1 MGVQESQ
8 AEIIWDAEGERLG
21 RADLAALQLRRLQV
35 TVRRAYDKVEFYRRR
50 MDEQGVRPEDI
61 RSLDDIRLLPFTTKS
76 DLREQYPFG
85 FLAVPLAEVM
95 RLHASSG
102 TTGKPVVA
110 AYTRSD
116 LSAWGSVMARSL
128 AATGVKPQDLVH
140 NAYGYGLFTGGLG
153 FHLGAEE
160 LGCAVLP
167 ISGGQTR
174 RQVMMLSDLGATVL
188 ACTPSYAMVIGE
200 TAREMGV
207 DLKKEG
213 RLRVGVFGAEPW
225 SEAMRRAI
233 EELLGLEAY
242 DVYGLTEITGPG
254 VAIECSL
261 HQGLHIHEDYFYP
274 ELIDPETGEAVPPG
288 EKGELCLTV
297 LSKEA
302 MPLLRFRTRDLTR
315 LRSEVCGCGRTTVR
329 MDRLSGRTD
338 DMLIIRGVNVF
349 PSDVEAVLLR
359 EGSVTP
365 NYQIVVDREHNLD
378 SLTIQVE
385 PAAEVWDKGQAHLE
399 GLSRRLAATVKDYL
413 AVAPKITLAE
423 PGSLP
428 RSEGKAKRV
437 IDRRPK

>member
-1 MGVQESQ
+1 MAVQERRTESS
-8 AEIIWDAEGERLG
+8 WDVEGERLS
-21 RADLAALQLRRLQV
+21 RAELEALQLRRLQA
-35 TVRRAYDKVEFYRRR
+35 TVRRAYDKVEFYRRG
-50 MDEQGVRPEDI
+50 MDQQGISPEDI
-61 RSLDDIRLLPFTTKS
+61 RSLADIRLLPFTTKS
-76 DLREQYPFG
+76 DLRQHYPFG
-85 FLAVPLAEVM
+85 FLAVPQNEVV

-116 LSAWGSVMARSL
+116 LAAWGSVMARSL
-128 AATGVKPQDLVH
+128 EAAGVGPDDLVH

-160 LGCAVLP
+160 MGCAVLP

-174 RQVMMLSDLGATVL
+174 RQVMMLTDLGATVL
-188 ACTPSYAMVIGE
+188 ACTPSYALVIGE
-200 TAREMGV
+200 TAREMGI
-207 DLKKEG
+207 DLQRES
-213 RLRVGVFGAEPW
+213 RLRVGIFGAEPW

-233 EELLGLEAY
+233 EETLGLEAF

-254 VAIECSL
+254 VAIECSE
-261 HQGLHIHEDYFYP
+261 HQGLHLHEDYFYP
-274 ELIDPETGEAVPPG
+274 EIIDPETGEVLPPG

-315 LRSEVCGCGRTTVR
+315 LRFESCPCGRTTVQ
-329 MDRLSGRTD
+329 MDRLYGRTD
-338 DMLIIRGVNVF
+338 DMLIIRGVNLF

-365 NYQIVVDREHNLD
+365 NYQIIVDREHNLD
-378 SLTIQVE
+378 SLEIQVE
-385 PAAEVWDKGQAHLE
+385 PLAEVWSQSAAQLE
-399 GLSRRLAATVKDYL
+399 SLAGTLAATVKDYL
-413 AVAPKITLAE
+413 AVTGKITLVQ

-437 IDRRPK
+437 IDRRPE